1 MHVGLLTLGDL
12 CTDPLT
18 GRRATPAERHQQIVD
33 EAVVAEALP
42 QM

>member
-12 CTDPLT
+12 CADPLT
-18 GRRATPAERHQQIVD
+18 DRRATPAERHQQIVD